1 MNWRGLAFSLIEV
14 VLALAILSIGI
25 VGAIRVFPVGL
36 RASQRAEF
44 SSQATLAA
52 ERTLE
57 SLKLKPWEELV
68 VGESTSQEEPFD
80 ILVSVDQP
88 VLEGLVDPTRVRR
101 LAVTVNWTQEG
112 RSRSLTLATYV
123 SQPSS

>member
-1 MNWRGLAFSLIEV
+1 LIEL
-14 VLALAILSIGI
+14 VLSLAILSIGI

-36 RASQRAEF
+36 RASQRAEL
-44 SSQATLAA
+44 SSLATLAA

-57 SLKLKPWEELV
+57 SLKLKPWEELA
-68 VGESTSQEEPFD
+68 VGESASQEEPFD

-88 VLEGLVDPTRVRR
+88 VLEGLVDPTRVKR

-112 RSRSLTLATYV
+112 RPRSLTLATYV
-123 SQPSS
+123 HQPSI